1 MRDFLRR
8 CPLDKLKSAPPC
20 CREESEQK
28 KMNTSDLFAAHLVFL
43 LPLTQTGIEY

>member
-1 MRDFLRR
+1 MPAGQAKVSTAMLPGRKR
-8 CPLDKLKSAPPC
+8 A
-20 CREESEQK
+20 K